1 MNENERNVDEISKEK
16 FISKFDEKEITLNNS
31 FNLSP
36 IFFENSKNYISKESF
51 FSKRN
56 KSQSENSNDDTS
68 SFSQKNSSNQQNNP
82 VLC

>member
-1 MNENERNVDEISKEK
+1 MTENEKNVNKIEKEKYISKCE
-16 FISKFDEKEITLNNS
+16 EKEISLNNS

-36 IFFENSKNYISKESF
+36 IFFGNSKNFISKESF

-68 SFSQKNSSNQQNNP
+68 SFSQKNSSTQLNNP
-82 VLC
+82 LLS